1 MFSSAQSPS
10 RDRPH
15 LIRAHYG
22 ALPRIGALL
31 FPFLLS
37 ILLAFTASECLA
49 AANNDDVATGSP
61 AKLAKTAGSTMAPDS
76 GSQGAGISGG
86 STVNAS
92 YDTSA
97 FMEGQ
102 PPFAVPPFAVNDPLK
117 SALKT
122 QDKTGD
128 PGLTGRCVLLERNLC
143 GALKNRPIVLLGAI
157 QTGALISDG
166 VTTRQYLQRGYVE
179 VDPLTRALLGRT
191 PTWGRMAPL
200 GAVQVV
206 AGMWLAERMAKS
218 QHVWV
223 RRLWWLPQT
232 IGIAGNIAASA
243 HNVTLR

>member
-1 MFSSAQSPS
+1 M
-10 RDRPH
+10 R
-15 LIRAHYG
+15 
-22 ALPRIGALL
+22 RIGALL

-37 ILLAFTASECLA
+37 ILFAFTASECLA
-49 AANNDDVATGSP
+49 AANNDDVVTGSS
-61 AKLAKTAGSTMAPDS
+61 AKTANATTASDP
-76 GSQGAGISGG
+76 GSQGTVISDG

-102 PPFAVPPFAVNDPLK
+102 PLFAVNDPLK
-117 SALKT
+117 HALKT
-122 QDKTGD
+122 QDGTGD
-128 PGLTGRCVLLERNLC
+128 PGLMGRCVLLERNLC

-157 QTGALISDG
+157 QTVALISDG

-179 VDPLTRALLGRT
+179 VDPLTRVLLGRT

-243 HNVTLR
+243 HNVTLH

>member
-10 RDRPH
+10 RNRPH

-49 AANNDDVATGSP
+49 AANNDDVVTGSS
-61 AKLAKTAGSTMAPDS
+61 AKLAKTADATTATDPGP
-76 GSQGAGISGG
+76 QGAGISDG

-102 PPFAVPPFAVNDPLK
+102 PPFAVNDPPK
-117 SALKT
+117 RALKT

-223 RRLWWLPQT
+223 RRFWWLPQT

-243 HNVTLR
+243 HNVTLH